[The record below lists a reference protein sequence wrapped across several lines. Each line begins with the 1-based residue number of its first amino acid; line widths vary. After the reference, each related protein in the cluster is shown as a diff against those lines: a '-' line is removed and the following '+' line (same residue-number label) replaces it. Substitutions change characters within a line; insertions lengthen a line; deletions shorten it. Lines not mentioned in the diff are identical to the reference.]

1 MESSGGK
8 WWVTSRGKKVTSLA
22 IFQKIHTK
30 AKIDAEVYHDLLPP
44 DPQKGLLFLRARRKR
59 AHWDGKFQTTNR
71 SLPNYFVSE
80 WEGNK
85 IKWHFWVQL
94 ANNFRLWPRPD
105 KTRRLWFTCAPEN
118 CQCLTGLGLN
128 KGTRTDS
135 WPTARIVSSAGV
147 GSGQKSRVVEH
158 SRLCEVCGFCGR
170 G

>member
-8 WWVTSRGKKVTSLA
+8 WWVTSRGKRSLLWLFSRKFTPRRKSMLKF
-22 IFQKIHTK
+22 IMIYCHPT
-30 AKIDAEVYHDLLPP
+30 PR
-44 DPQKGLLFLRARRKR
+44 KGPLFLRAGRKR

-105 KTRRLWFTCAPEN
+105 KTRHPGSHVPPKIANVWRVWA
-118 CQCLTGLGLN
+118 LTKEPG
-128 KGTRTDS
+128 RTH
-135 WPTARIVSSAGV
+135 
-147 GSGQKSRVVEH
+147 GQLLASVLLLALDLDRRAE
-158 SRLCEVCGFCGR
+158 L
-170 G
+170 